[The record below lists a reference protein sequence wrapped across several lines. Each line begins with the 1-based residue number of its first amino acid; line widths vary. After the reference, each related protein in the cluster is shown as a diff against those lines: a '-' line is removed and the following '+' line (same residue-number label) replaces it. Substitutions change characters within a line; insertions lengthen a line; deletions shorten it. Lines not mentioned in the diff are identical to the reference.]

1 MLVYGYY
8 DNGGRCLKVNSF
20 EKLLELDNYN
30 DIKFISCISNDLS
43 IIPIL
48 PTGLT
53 NFNCSYNNIM
63 VLPVLPNSLINIDCS
78 NNRIHKLPVL
88 PKCLESLTCWWNQLT
103 TLPVL
108 PDSLESL
115 YCSINKLTL
124 LPMLPT
130 GIIDVDCRFNLL
142 TFLPYGL
149 RNINVNYD
157 NNPIY
162 TYINEKCNG
171 SEEIYYNEVKVFS
184 NKIASWFLECKYNP
198 NYKYC
203 RDRVNREYDELYVLN
218 IHGGKVMKKI

>member
-1 MLVYGYY
+1 MIQLVYYGYY
-8 DNGGRCLKVNSF
+8 DNGGCYADSF

-88 PKCLESLTCWWNQLT
+88 PKCLESLTCWSNQLT

-115 YCSINKLTL
+115 YCNSNKLTV
-124 LPMLPT
+124 LPKLPS
-130 GIIDVDCRFNLL
+130 GIIDIDCRINQL
-142 TFLPYGL
+142 TFLPNGL
-149 RNINVNYD
+149 RNSNVNYD
-157 NNPIY
+157 NNPVF
-162 TYINEKCNG
+162 TYINDHYNG
-171 SEEIYYNEVKVFS
+171 DVDLYYKINKIFA
-184 NKIASWFLECKYNP
+184 NKIASWFL
-198 NYKYC
+198 
-203 RDRVNREYDELYVLN
+203 
-218 IHGGKVMKKI
+218 

>member
-8 DNGGRCLKVNSF
+8 DNGGRCLKVDSF

-30 DIKFISCISNDLS
+30 DIKFISCISNNLS

-48 PTGLT
+48 PTKLT
-53 NFNCSYNNIM
+53 NFNCSYNNLM
-63 VLPVLPNSLINIDCS
+63 VLPILPNSLINIDCS
-78 NNRIHKLPVL
+78 NNLIHNLPVL
-88 PKCLESLTCWWNQLT
+88 PKCLESLTCWSNQLT

-115 YCSINKLTL
+115 YCSSNKLTL
-124 LPMLPT
+124 LPMLPS
-130 GIIDVDCRFNLL
+130 GIIDVDCSINLL
-142 TFLPYGL
+142 TFLPNGL
-149 RNINVNYD
+149 RNINVKYD

-171 SEEIYYNEVKVFS
+171 SEEIFNNEVKVFA

-198 NYKYC
+198 HYKYC
-203 RDRVNREYDELYVLN
+203 RDRVNSEYDNLF
-218 IHGGKVMKKI
+218 